1 MKCLKYIL
9 GGWLCG
15 AAITAILA
23 CLLFVLKMI
32 LEVGAI

>member
-15 AAITAILA
+15 VAITMILA
-23 CLLFVLKMI
+23 CLLFVFKMI